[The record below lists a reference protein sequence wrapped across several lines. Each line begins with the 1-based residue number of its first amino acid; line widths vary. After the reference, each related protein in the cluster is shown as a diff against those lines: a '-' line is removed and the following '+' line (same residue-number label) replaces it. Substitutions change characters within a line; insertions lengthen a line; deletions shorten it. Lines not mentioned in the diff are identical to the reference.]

1 MIALMMS
8 VHSCKKQG
16 QDPSAE
22 INAIRKRPY
31 GGGTNFPV
39 FVNGTF
45 QTNEIAIFEERGKEF
60 VAEGKCWYDL
70 RRMQDAAG
78 DPLAF
83 RRDLPLIGVLDKAMQ
98 EYKLLWPID
107 RSTLNADPTLLQNPC
122 YPGT

>member
-22 INAIRKRPY
+22 INAIRKRAY

-70 RRMQDAAG
+70 RRMHLIQVP
-78 DPLAF
+78 DPSL
-83 RRDLPLIGVLDKAMQ
+83 KQ
-98 EYKLLWPID
+98 LLWQYS
-107 RSTLNADPTLLQNPC
+107 R
-122 YPGT
+122 G